1 MSNPNFVYSGATFLR
16 FATFAELQ
24 ARDSRV
30 FEANEDL
37 TPAEIENFLNMAS
50 QRILT
55 QIRNTEWWREYQRKL
70 ANIIDANLLPVVD
83 PDYILARTQEFK
95 DLNVY
100 FALYDYVYPS
110 VADFGNPDSAEIQ
123 KIKHYKD
130 SYNELFDEVIESGDW
145 YDFSENGTIDAAE
158 KMAAV
163 VNRVRTR

>member
-1 MSNPNFVYSGATFLR
+1 MNRAFIYSYKTFVS
-16 FATFAELQ
+16 FATYEDVTN
-24 ARDSRV
+24 RDSRV

-37 TPAEIENFLNMAS
+37 TEDEVNGYLEQAS

-55 QIRNTEWWREYQRKL
+55 QIRNTDWWREYQRRL
-70 ANIIDANLLPVVD
+70 AKITDPNLLPAVN

-100 FALYDYVYPS
+100 FALLEYIYPS
-110 VADFGNPDSAEIQ
+110 IADFGNPESAEIQ

-130 SYNELFDEVIESGDW
+130 SYNVLFDEVIESGDW
-145 YDFSENGTIDAAE
+145 YDFSENGTIDTTD
-158 KMAAV
+158 KMAVV

>member
-37 TPAEIENFLNMAS
+37 TQAEIENFLNMAS

-145 YDFSENGTIDAAE
+145 YDFSEDGTIDTAE

>member
-1 MSNPNFVYSGATFLR
+1 MNRAFIYSYKTFVS
-16 FATFAELQ
+16 FATYEDVTN
-24 ARDSRV
+24 RDSRV

-37 TPAEIENFLNMAS
+37 TESDINDFLEQAS

-110 VADFGNPDSAEIQ
+110 IADFGNPDSAEIQ

>member
-37 TPAEIENFLNMAS
+37 TQAEIENFLNKAS

-55 QIRNTEWWREYQRKL
+55 QIRNTGWWRDYQRKL
-70 ANIIDANLLPVVD
+70 AGIVDPNLLPEVD

-95 DLNVY
+95 DLNIY
-100 FALYDYVYPS
+100 FALLEYVYPS
-110 VADFGNPDSAEIQ
+110 IADFGNPDSAEIA
-123 KIKHYKD
+123 KIKFYKD
-130 SYNELFDEVIESGDW
+130 SYNVLFDEVIEAGDW
-145 YDFSENGTIDAAE
+145 YDFSENATIELAD
-158 KMAAV
+158 KMAAT

>member
-1 MSNPNFVYSGATFLR
+1 MSNPDFVYSGATFLR

-24 ARDSRV
+24 ARDTRV

-37 TPAEIENFLNMAS
+37 TQAEIENFLNKAS

-55 QIRNTEWWREYQRKL
+55 QIRNTSWWADYQRRL
-70 ANIIDANLLPVVD
+70 AGIVDPNLLPVVD

-100 FALYDYVYPS
+100 FALHEYTYPS
-110 VADFGNPDSAEIQ
+110 IADFGNPESAEIA
-123 KIKHYKD
+123 KIKFYKD
-130 SYNELFDEVIESGDW
+130 SYNVLFDEVIEAGDF
-145 YDFSENGTIDAAE
+145 YDFSENATIETADKLATF
-158 KMAAV
+158 